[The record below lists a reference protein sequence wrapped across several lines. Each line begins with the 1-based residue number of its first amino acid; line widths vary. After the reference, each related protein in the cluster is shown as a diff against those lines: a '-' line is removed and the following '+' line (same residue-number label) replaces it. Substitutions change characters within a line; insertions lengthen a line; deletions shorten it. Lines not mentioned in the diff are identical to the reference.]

1 MNQQQ
6 VPPTLLLVDDMAE
19 SRNGFKAQFEQ
30 GGYRVVTAHD
40 EENAAIVSRIY
51 LPDLILIDLVIPP
64 SNYFEVAHRIR
75 HSCVHRSDVPV
86 VVFADRASEVVSEG
100 VEVSIGQNVYA
111 ILPLDFDQ
119 LQSYLGRLHEALKQ
133 AA

>member
-6 VPPTLLLVDDMAE
+6 VPPTLLLVDDMAD

-40 EENAAIVSRIY
+40 EENAAIVSRVY
-51 LPDLILIDLVIPP
+51 PPDLILISSEIPP
-64 SNYFEVAHRIR
+64 SDYFDVAQRIR

-86 VVFADRASEVVSEG
+86 VVFADRASKVVSEG
-100 VEVSIGQNVYA
+100 GEVSIGQNVYT
-111 ILPLDFDQ
+111 ILPEDFYQ
-119 LQSYLGRLHEALKQ
+119 LESYLGRLREALKE